1 VVIGLF
7 RLRSVFLFEA
17 KGPQYNKS
25 TVDDKKAHAGTK
37 CTPSKSTRK
46 SQKEDRRTVK
56 AELENLA
63 ECYVLL
69 AEKTQRNSWRRPQ
82 TADK

>member
-1 VVIGLF
+1 MHPIEKYKKIAQDLH
-7 RLRSVFLFEA
+7 A
-17 KGPQYNKS
+17 K
-25 TVDDKKAHAGTK
+25 A
-37 CTPSKSTRK
+37 
-46 SQKEDRRTVK
+46 QKEDRRTVK